1 MVPKI
6 KQIIVDNFDVVIILT
21 VLVLTTILININS
34 ITVKPKIHAESGIE
48 MYDLSDS
55 ITPQDTMLVSKTL
68 EFKPK
73 KIKYIA
79 IHCTA
84 SKEGRFPTKER
95 WETFFYK
102 EKYPGKNMVGYN
114 YLVSDKEV
122 FELRP
127 INCNNT
133 LEQNEIVWGVAN
145 HNSTTVSI
153 CYVGGL
159 DNKGKNKDTRL
170 AYQAKAL
177 DSLVNMIHGFA
188 PDAIVMGHGSFP
200 KVYKSCPNYKVGPYK

>member
-1 MVPKI
+1 MNKI
-6 KQIIVDNFDVVIILT
+6 KQFIVDNFDVILILI

-34 ITVKPKIHAESGIE
+34 ITVKPEIHAESGIE

-95 WETFFYK
+95 WEIFFYK

-114 YLVSDKEV
+114 YLVSENQV

-127 INCNNT
+127 INCNNI
-133 LEQNEIVWGVAN
+133 LEQNEIVWGVSN
-145 HNSTTVSI
+145 YNSTTVSI
-153 CYVGGL
+153 AYVGGL
-159 DNKGKNKDTRL
+159 DSKGKNKDTRTP
-170 AYQAKAL
+170 YQKHAM
-177 DSLVNMIHGFA
+177 DSLQNMIIGYV
-188 PDAIVMGHGSFP
+188 PDVVIMGHSSFP
-200 KVYKSCPNYKVGPYK
+200 GVNKSCPNFKVIK